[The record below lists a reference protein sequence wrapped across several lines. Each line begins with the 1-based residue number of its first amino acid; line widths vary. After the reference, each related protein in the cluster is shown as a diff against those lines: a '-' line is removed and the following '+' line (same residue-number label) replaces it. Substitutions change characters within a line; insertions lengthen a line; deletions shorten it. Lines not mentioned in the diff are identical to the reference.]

1 MKKEI
6 KKVKPVTKKSS
17 SKGSDTI
24 PRYPVNPES
33 EDIYRNSIEEQ
44 DVDPE
49 DTTKTKRR
57 NEAERIVN
65 EDPDDF
71 DADVPSKEPIRKKKI
86 GKKNEKD
93 FADDVS
99 GDDLDVPGLDDEEKI
114 NGEEDEEN
122 DYYSLGGDDHND
134 LDEDRGD

>member
-24 PRYPVNPES
+24 PPYPVNPES

-86 GKKNEKD
+86 GKKKITQVIFLPQKLEVEK
-93 FADDVS
+93 
-99 GDDLDVPGLDDEEKI
+99 G
-114 NGEEDEEN
+114 
-122 DYYSLGGDDHND
+122 
-134 LDEDRGD
+134 